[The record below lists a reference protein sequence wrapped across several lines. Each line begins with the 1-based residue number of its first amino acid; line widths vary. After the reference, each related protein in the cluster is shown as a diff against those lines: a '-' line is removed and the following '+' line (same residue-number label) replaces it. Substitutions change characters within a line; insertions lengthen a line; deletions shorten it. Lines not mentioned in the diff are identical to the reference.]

1 MARVDVIDLGKSY
14 GSARAV
20 DGVSLAIG
28 AGEFVTLLGPSGCG
42 KTTTLRMIAG
52 LIVPDSGRIAIGGVD
67 VTAIPTH
74 RRNIG
79 MVFQSHALFPHMT
92 VAENVGFGLRMRG
105 GDRSERDRRVLR
117 ALEMV
122 RLETRASSMPS
133 QLSGG
138 QQQRVALARALAFSP
153 DVLLL
158 DEPFGA
164 LDRKLRELMQDELRD
179 LTRRL
184 GMTSVFVTH
193 DQEEA
198 LKMSDRV
205 AVMNAGRLEQI
216 GAPDEVF
223 ERPRTRFVADFM
235 GFGNIIEAIGTGPTT
250 AVADGVSLH
259 AETTLPAGKITVAIR
274 AERID
279 LSANGQP
286 GPNSAAGTIAGT
298 AYQGSLATYRV
309 HLDGE
314 RGATLDIRETNRTAS
329 GRPRFDVGARVW
341 ATWQPGAV
349 RVLE

>member
-1 MARVDVIDLGKSY
+1 MAKVDVIDLGKSY

-28 AGEFVTLLGPSGCG
+28 TGEFVTLLGPSGCG

-52 LIVPDSGRIAIGGVD
+52 LIIPDTGRIAIGGAD

-105 GDRSERDRRVLR
+105 GDRSERDRRVLQ

-122 RLETRASSMPS
+122 RLETRANSMPS

-205 AVMNAGRLEQI
+205 GVMNAGRLEQI
-216 GAPDEVF
+216 GSPDDVF

-235 GFGNIIEAIGTGPTT
+235 GFGNIIEAVATGPTT
-250 AVADGVSLH
+250 ALADGLLLHSETSLP
-259 AETTLPAGKITVAIR
+259 TGNITVAIR

-279 LSANGQP
+279 LSADGQP
-286 GPNSAAGTIAGT
+286 GPNTAAGTIAGA
-298 AYQGSLATYRV
+298 AYQGSLASYRV
-309 HLDGE
+309 RLDGE
-314 RGATLDIRETNRTAS
+314 RGTTLDIRETTRTAS
-329 GRPRFDVGARVW
+329 GRPRFEVGARVW

-349 RVLE
+349 RILE